1 MKSPDAREAVFS
13 MSAILGLVGNIRLDK
28 STIRYSIVDFYYI
41 SHFSSVGRA
50 IVL

>member
-28 STIRYSIVDFYYI
+28 IAIRQGIIDFVQYMDKKP
-41 SHFSSVGRA
+41 S
-50 IVL
+50 